1 VQRLGRRRFL
11 AQLTGLGVSGY
22 ATLSTSSCHPQES
35 TPATP
40 DATPGAAP
48 EASAPTLLTFNAAAF
63 ATLSAFCERLLP
75 RDEDPGATDLG
86 VPVYIDR
93 ALATPELASVREV
106 VVRVLPLVDRQAR
119 TRFDGKAFHE
129 ATAQQ
134 QDEIIGLWEKGNDG
148 GQHFFPAVLSLT
160 MEGAFGDPK
169 YGGNVG
175 GRGFDM
181 IGFRPDPPLHK
192 MSSMSPAHA
201 MPSGTP

>member
-1 VQRLGRRRFL
+1 VEAKVQRLGRRRFL
-11 AQLTGLGVSGY
+11 AQLTGLGVGAY
-22 ATLSTSSCHPQES
+22 AAVSTLSCRSRES
-35 TPATP
+35 TSATP
-40 DATPGAAP
+40 DAAP
-48 EASAPTLLTFNAAAF
+48 EASSPALLTFNAATF
-63 ATLSAFCERLLP
+63 ATLSAICERILP

-86 VPVYIDR
+86 VPTYIDH
-93 ALATPELASVREV
+93 ALATPDLASIREV
-106 VVRVLPLVDRQAR
+106 VLRVLPLVDRQAR
-119 TRFDGKAFHE
+119 TRFDGKGFHE
-129 ATAQQ
+129 TTPEQ
-134 QDEIIGLWEKGNDG
+134 QDEILSLWEKGHDG
-148 GQHFFPAVLSLT
+148 GQHFFPAILSLT